1 MTAEEALETMDERL
15 FYFNDYSK
23 TFSPCIVKISQDLER
38 LEKECQSNSISCDE
52 YLGEIFG
59 DKFDKK

>member
-1 MTAEEALETMDERL
+1 MDNKSVENEDVVLKALKDYRL
-15 FYFNDYSK
+15 N
-23 TFSPCIVKISQDLER
+23 ISEIK
-38 LEKECQSNSISCDE
+38 KECQSNSISCDE

>member
-1 MTAEEALETMDERL
+1 MNNKSVENEDVVLKALEDYRLNSSER
-15 FYFNDYSK
+15 
-23 TFSPCIVKISQDLER
+23 VKQRDLER

>member
-1 MTAEEALETMDERL
+1 MGNKSVENVDVVLKALEDYRLNSSER
-15 FYFNDYSK
+15 
-23 TFSPCIVKISQDLER
+23 VKQRDLER
-38 LEKECQSNSISCDE
+38 LGKECQSNSISCDE

>member
-1 MTAEEALETMDERL
+1 MDNKSVENEDVVLNALEDYRL
-15 FYFNDYSK
+15 NISAR
-23 TFSPCIVKISQDLER
+23 VKQRDLER
-38 LEKECQSNSISCDE
+38 IKKECQSNSISCDE

>member
-1 MTAEEALETMDERL
+1 MNNNSVENEDVVLQALEDYRLKSSER
-15 FYFNDYSK
+15 
-23 TFSPCIVKISQDLER
+23 VKQRDVER

-52 YLGEIFG
+52 YLGQIFG

>member
-1 MTAEEALETMDERL
+1 MTSEEALETMEERL

-38 LEKECQSNSISCDE
+38 LEI
-52 YLGEIFG
+52 I
-59 DKFDKK
+59 

>member
-1 MTAEEALETMDERL
+1 MKIDNKSVENEDVVLKALEDYRLNRSER
-15 FYFNDYSK
+15 
-23 TFSPCIVKISQDLER
+23 VKQLDLEQIG
-38 LEKECQSNSISCDE
+38 KECQSNSISCDE

>member
-1 MTAEEALETMDERL
+1 MNNKSVENENEDVVLKAMEEYRLNSSER
-15 FYFNDYSK
+15 
-23 TFSPCIVKISQDLER
+23 VKQRDLEQ
-38 LEKECQSNSISCDE
+38 LEKECHSDISCDE

>member
-1 MTAEEALETMDERL
+1 MNNKNVENEDVVLKALEDYRLNSSER
-15 FYFNDYSK
+15 
-23 TFSPCIVKISQDLER
+23 VKQRDLER
-38 LEKECQSNSISCDE
+38 LEIECQSDSISCDE

>member
-1 MTAEEALETMDERL
+1 MDNKSVENEDVVLKALEDYRLNSSER
-15 FYFNDYSK
+15 
-23 TFSPCIVKISQDLER
+23 VKQRDLKR
-38 LEKECQSNSISCDE
+38 LGKECQSNSISCDE

>member
-1 MTAEEALETMDERL
+1 MDNKSVYNEDVVLKAMEKYRLNSSER
-15 FYFNDYSK
+15 
-23 TFSPCIVKISQDLER
+23 VKQRDLEQ

-52 YLGEIFG
+52 YLGEILG

>member
-1 MTAEEALETMDERL
+1 MDNKNVENEDIVLKVLEDYRLNSSER
-15 FYFNDYSK
+15 
-23 TFSPCIVKISQDLER
+23 VKQRDLEW